1 MVQRAPP
8 DGYTAPPFP
17 SLVWELTDPTERK
30 ERSLFYVKDIWAFT
44 VLWTVIIYA
53 GFHLGAAGIAV
64 AMHGHKRSG
73 WKVLWAIPLVYL
85 FVAAAQGLLAGS
97 VVGLVYVA
105 QRRREKAGR
114 YANGTQA
121 RRDL

>member
-8 DGYTAPPFP
+8 DGYTAPRFP
-17 SLVWELTDPTERK
+17 SLVWELTDPTARK

-53 GFHLGAAGIAV
+53 VFHLGAAAIAV
-64 AMHGHKRSG
+64 AAHGDKRGG
-73 WKVLWAIPLVYL
+73 WRVLWAIPLVYL

-97 VVGLVYVA
+97 VVGLLYVL
-105 QRRREKAGR
+105 EAG
-114 YANGTQA
+114 
-121 RRDL
+121 